1 MASILKTV
9 EKEIKD
15 YTDSQVELF
24 EGYNFSQHKLVKR
37 IVYYM
42 NQVYPKGKLD
52 SHGNYKYWF
61 DIISPRLDQE
71 IKNIDFD
78 TANIM
83 VYSDSTEADEART
96 LVANGFLKEWLFE
109 TGQGEK
115 INEIVEEGSAWGNIV
130 LKKIKGG
137 YEMCDLRNFYVLN
150 QTARSLKD
158 SAVIERHLLTQ
169 SDLRAKKGVWKNVD
183 NVIKECGTRGFAP
196 TPDTDDKE
204 TTNKHYE
211 IFERNGEI
219 SEKDLFEAQEKSGG
233 DEEKYVLAKLVIAGG
248 SKGARG
254 KEAKYVLYADKIPEM
269 PYKEYHR
276 GKYQG
281 RWFRMGMY
289 ELLMDIQT
297 RANEIGNQIARGLE
311 YSSKTIFRS
320 SDRVIAQNVMDDLD
334 NGHVIR
340 SQDLQQVPV
349 RMQGLDQL
357 IADWN
362 RLMEMADKLCNSYEV
377 VTGESLPSGTPFRL
391 GAMLNQ
397 NANKLFDFIREKLQI
412 VLEDLVE
419 DWILP
424 DLLKDIKAKDV
435 IRVMGDD
442 DWLRRYYELLV
453 NCWYHKNLAAI
464 GFHTAEEGMMIKE
477 AKLNELLRNKQAIIP
492 MAKNYWEGFKPRA
505 RVLISG
511 EKVSLMAELETLS
524 NFINLEAD
532 PVRRTA
538 LIELAMKK
546 KGIDV
551 TKLPKT
557 SPEQQMAVAGRTPQ
571 EQMSPAG
578 PGPMPAAA

>member
-1 MASILKTV
+1 
-9 EKEIKD
+9 
-15 YTDSQVELF
+15 
-24 EGYNFSQHKLVKR
+24 
-37 IVYYM
+37 
-42 NQVYPKGKLD
+42 
-52 SHGNYKYWF
+52 
-61 DIISPRLDQE
+61 
-71 IKNIDFD
+71 
-78 TANIM
+78 
-83 VYSDSTEADEART
+83 
-96 LVANGFLKEWLFE
+96 
-109 TGQGEK
+109 
-115 INEIVEEGSAWGNIV
+115 
-130 LKKIKGG
+130 
-137 YEMCDLRNFYVLN
+137 
-150 QTARSLKD
+150 
-158 SAVIERHLLTQ
+158 
-169 SDLRAKKGVWKNVD
+169 
-183 NVIKECGTRGFAP
+183 
-196 TPDTDDKE
+196 
-204 TTNKHYE
+204 
-211 IFERNGEI
+211 
-219 SEKDLFEAQEKSGG
+219 
-233 DEEKYVLAKLVIAGG
+233 
-248 SKGARG
+248 
-254 KEAKYVLYADKIPEM
+254 M

-276 GKYQG
+276 GRYQG
-281 RWFRMGMY
+281 RWFRVGMY

-377 VTGESLPSGTPFRL
+377 VTGESLPDGDPFRL

-538 LIELAMKK
+538 LIEMAMKR

-551 TKLPKT
+551 SKLPKST
-557 SPEQQMAVAGRTPQ
+557 PEQQAMIAGRDIPTQGTSQGAMP
-571 EQMSPAG
+571 
-578 PGPMPAAA
+578 PMPAVSAT